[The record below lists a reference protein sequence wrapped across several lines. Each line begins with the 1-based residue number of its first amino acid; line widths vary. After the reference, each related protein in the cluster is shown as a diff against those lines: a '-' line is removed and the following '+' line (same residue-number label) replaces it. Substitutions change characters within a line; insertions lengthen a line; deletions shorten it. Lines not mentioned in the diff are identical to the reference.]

1 MLSLLLTMPLVLS
14 AQHEPSETPRQLT
27 LREALALA
35 FDRNLSLARARSDV
49 PAADALRRLT
59 RSAVLPHLSLNGSL
73 IRNSTD
79 VSFGPPDD
87 VRTILPLV
95 NWDLRFALSQPIFAG
110 LRDLK
115 AYRQSKIGIDLARE
129 GVRLVS
135 DEVLLTTSAQFLLAL
150 EAEALIEV
158 ERKNLE
164 LAESRRRQ
172 ASELFEA
179 GETTRVDVLRAE
191 ADIKAAERR
200 VVEAERGRELAVS
213 SLRRVLALDEDLELV
228 EPSGDRRAVPLLPP
242 AEELVTRALAAR
254 PEARRAEYALES
266 AELEVEKQKGAYF
279 PIVTADA
286 GFVRQKTTFPRDT
299 YGFGALRV
307 SVPIYQG
314 GEVGARVAIAEE
326 QMRQAALALEEVQRA
341 VREDIR
347 IALFDV
353 EASRTNLALA
363 EEQLRTAEAEYAQTS
378 ELYRNQELTSLD
390 LQVSEAALADAR
402 RAVAT
407 GRLLV
412 YAAEIE
418 VWYAAGSLSEV
429 ALQESTP

>member
-1 MLSLLLTMPLVLS
+1 MLSLMLTMPLVLCI
-14 AQHEPSETPRQLT
+14 QQEPSAPPRQLT
-27 LREALALA
+27 LREALAIA
-35 FDRNLSLARARSDV
+35 FDRNLALARARSDV
-49 PAADALRRLT
+49 PAADAFRRLT

-164 LAESRRRQ
+164 LAESRRQQ
-172 ASELFEA
+172 ASDLFEA

-200 VVEAERGRELAVS
+200 VIEAERGRELAVS
-213 SLRRVLALDEDLELV
+213 SLRRALALDEDLELV
-228 EPSGDRRAVPLLPP
+228 EPSGDRRAVPLLPS
-242 AEELVTRALAAR
+242 AEALVTRALTAR

-279 PIVTADA
+279 PIV
-286 GFVRQKTTFPRDT
+286 
-299 YGFGALRV
+299 
-307 SVPIYQG
+307 
-314 GEVGARVAIAEE
+314 
-326 QMRQAALALEEVQRA
+326 
-341 VREDIR
+341 
-347 IALFDV
+347 
-353 EASRTNLALA
+353 
-363 EEQLRTAEAEYAQTS
+363 
-378 ELYRNQELTSLD
+378 
-390 LQVSEAALADAR
+390 
-402 RAVAT
+402 
-407 GRLLV
+407 
-412 YAAEIE
+412 
-418 VWYAAGSLSEV
+418 
-429 ALQESTP
+429 